1 MEAVLIAIT
10 PLVIAGIKQ
19 LLKGLEKEI
28 PVALLPMLGPLVAI
42 LAAAAMTYLGWA
54 DIPPATA
61 GMLGM
66 AGVGARE
73 ITVKTAR
80 VVTG

>member
-10 PLVIAGIKQ
+10 PLVIAGLKQ
-19 LLKGLEKEI
+19 LLIRLEKDV
-28 PVALLPMLGPLVAI
+28 PVALLPALGPIVAI
-42 LAAAAMTYLGWA
+42 VASTLMSYLGWA
-54 DIPPATA
+54 DIAPATA

-80 VVTG
+80 IVTG